1 MYKILQKFSEEEGI
15 TIYIVVNRI
24 TNKVEGQFP
33 SKAAAKAYVLSK

>member
-1 MYKILQKFSEEEGI
+1 MYKILQQFSSEESM
-15 TIYIVVNRI
+15 TIYIVINRI